1 MPTMEEIMLTF
12 NAKDN
17 VSNVAKNIDGSVK
30 SMASSLKSAIGN
42 ASSGF
47 MNLSSTTEGFF
58 QSLTGGKNASDIIF
72 GTSSKAETN
81 KVLLSNMTETAAGAE
96 ALYKTVDEVT
106 NKSLTSMQELIPA
119 MNAFKAATGASDSEL
134 TNVTDDMANFGAAVL
149 AQTGSTE
156 LAQTAMMDL
165 SKGIKGAFASL
176 DQYGVSE
183 DALMRTGLW
192 SGREDDVEGYM
203 AAVTEVIGSTEAL
216 METNEGLDAQIGKAF
231 SRAGKKIGNEFLP
244 FIKDIKRGFLDLDNA
259 LGGNLSAGILAT
271 VQGIEFVNQGLFQV
285 TTMVEGV
292 NNLKTAWNDV
302 SSVLSGVKDKLNSIG
317 SAGETASNVTEI
329 ATQYAPGATD
339 VLPEA
344 KPTTQYELGDTDVL
358 DFDEFVKN
366 KKNKNYDEF
375 LKYLDEDEKELKKV
389 QKALDSKKID
399 KKEFKT
405 LTDTITKD
413 KKSLINLFEEAGE
426 IPDIDIRKTKK
437 NSWDDY
443 LKNVIKSN
451 QDMEDVLKT
460 MSKGDLNIS
469 SADSIVK
476 NIKKEKEDFATKLL
490 EINDLPDIDL
500 DKNKT
505 KSMSKAVDVLDDVD
519 VDVPDMKNA
528 KKMTKVAD
536 GVEDVVEGASNI
548 GKLAPEA
555 AAASAKTATF
565 SSAFAG
571 FGASLGAMIAPI
583 LMVSIAVAIIIP
595 IIGALAAEALLVA
608 RGVAEVIKALDFDSL
623 DLSKSIEG
631 IKQVGSAMW
640 ELARAMGAMTLAGAA
655 AYVYN
660 FISAIMGFKNP
671 VQEAVTHVKEAI
683 TIVNQL
689 ASVSEVNSGIPDKL
703 KALSTSLQ
711 SVGEAMGSMSDVT
724 WSVLMGGLM
733 TLGGRLESYTDNLRV
748 AKTELTNA
756 VNILNEFGG
765 LSTVNEGVVNK
776 LKAVTDA
783 LSSAGTAMGKLGD
796 INWAVGM
803 TNLNPF
809 SDVAAALEQT
819 KDDII
824 QASEVLNTFTGI
836 KDIPE
841 NVGSNLQKV
850 SSALESASKALQS
863 LSKIDSEVSLKGGN
877 PFKDVIVSLRSAKDD
892 IFDAAEILATLNDIH
907 VIPEGTG
914 DKIQRVGWTAT
925 NVVNAI
931 KTLNKIQGVELDA
944 ESLITT
950 FQNARSTLFKVS
962 AQLAALMD
970 ISAIPEGL
978 GDKIQRVAWTA
989 ATVKNAIVQLN
1000 SVQGVELNASE
1011 LITMF
1016 QNARST
1022 LFKISA
1028 QLAALI
1034 DISAIPEGLG
1044 EKIQRVA
1051 WTASSVSNA
1060 ITSLNKVPVVNT
1072 NVNIQGAVTAIKNA
1086 VTQLNQLNGTNLSGN
1101 ISTLLT
1107 TVTNTLNQLKATI
1120 AAMSGSFT
1128 ASGVLIGSSI
1138 VAGVQTGLAPLPTV
1152 VISSVSSAT
1161 ASAAST
1167 GWTGGSR
1174 IGTSVTNGFKSAL
1187 KLAAAMKT
1195 EMGYVTQAVNS
1206 GISAAKSAAQR
1217 GAAEIVEA
1225 FKSGIETGSPGA
1237 MAWAMFDEMG
1247 YIRDFIVSEG
1257 KHVVTSAKKLG
1268 QNIVDS
1274 FGNPTLSLDSLSK
1287 IANGTFTAE
1296 HIGSMETMMS
1306 RAPPS
1311 ADNRPVS
1318 IYIYE
1323 GAVQL
1328 DARNLTTR
1336 ESKQVMINALEG
1348 LDAINNINIRGI

>member
-30 SMASSLKSAIGN
+30 SMANSLKSAIGN
-42 ASSGF
+42 ASAGF
-47 MNLSSTTEGFF
+47 MNLSSTTDGFL
-58 QSLTGGKNASDIIF
+58 QSLTGGKTASDLIF

-81 KVLLSNMTETAAGAE
+81 KVLLANMTETAAGAE
-96 ALYKTVDEVT
+96 DLYKTVDEVT

-119 MNAFKAATGASDSEL
+119 MNAFKAATGANDNEL
-134 TNVTDDMANFGAAVL
+134 KNVTDDMANFGAAVL

-203 AAVTEVIGSTEAL
+203 AAVTEVIGSTEEL
-216 METNEGLDAQIGKAF
+216 MQTNEGLDAQIGKAF

-244 FIKDIKRGFLDLDNA
+244 IIKDVKRGFLDLDNA

-271 VQGIEFVNQGLFQV
+271 AQGVEFVNQGLFQV

-292 NNLKTAWNDV
+292 NNLKTAWTDV
-302 SSVLSGVKDKLNSIG
+302 SSVLSDVKGKLNSIG
-317 SAGETASNVTEI
+317 SAGETALDITPEI
-329 ATQYAPGATD
+329 NPS
-339 VLPEA
+339 
-344 KPTTQYELGDTDVL
+344 TQYELGDTDVL

-413 KKSLINLFEEAGE
+413 KKSLIDLFEEAGE

-711 SVGEAMGSMSDVT
+711 SVGEAMGSISDVT

-733 TLGGRLESYTDNLRV
+733 TLGGRLGSYTDNLRV

-765 LSTVNEGVVNK
+765 LGTVNEGVVNK

-783 LSSAGTAMGKLGD
+783 LSSAGTAMGKIGD

-841 NVGSNLQKV
+841 NVGNNLQKV

-970 ISAIPEGL
+970 ISAMPDGI

-1044 EKIQRVA
+1044 DKIQRVA
-1051 WTASSVSNA
+1051 WTASSVSSA

-1107 TVTNTLNQLKATI
+1107 AVTNTLNQLKATI

-1138 VAGVQTGLAPLPTV
+1138 VAGVQTGLAPLPSV

-1217 GAAEIVEA
+1217 GAAEVVEA

-1287 IANGTFTAE
+1287 IGIAKGTFTAE
-1296 HIGSMETMMS
+1296 HLGSVETMMS

>member
-183 DALMRTGLW
+183 DVLMRTGLW

-302 SSVLSGVKDKLNSIG
+302 SSVLSDVKDKLNSIG

-733 TLGGRLESYTDNLRV
+733 TLGGRLGSYTDNLRV

-756 VNILNEFGG
+756 VNILNEFGSLG
-765 LSTVNEGVVNK
+765 TVNEGVVNK

-841 NVGSNLQKV
+841 NVGNNLQKV

-978 GDKIQRVAWTA
+978 G
-989 ATVKNAIVQLN
+989 
-1000 SVQGVELNASE
+1000 
-1011 LITMF
+1011 
-1016 QNARST
+1016 
-1022 LFKISA
+1022 
-1028 QLAALI
+1028 
-1034 DISAIPEGLG
+1034 

-1138 VAGVQTGLAPLPTV
+1138 VAGVQTGLAPLPSF

-1217 GAAEIVEA
+1217 GAAEVVEA

-1296 HIGSMETMMS
+1296 HIGSVETMMS

>member
-30 SMASSLKSAIGN
+30 SMANSLKSAIGN
-42 ASSGF
+42 ASAGF
-47 MNLSSTTEGFF
+47 MNLSSTTDGFL
-58 QSLTGGKNASDIIF
+58 QSLTGGKTASDLIF

-81 KVLLSNMTETAAGAE
+81 KVLLANMTETAAGAE
-96 ALYKTVDEVT
+96 DLYKTVDEVT

-119 MNAFKAATGASDSEL
+119 MNAFKAATGANDNEL
-134 TNVTDDMANFGAAVL
+134 KNVTDDMANFGAAVL

-203 AAVTEVIGSTEAL
+203 AAVTEVIGSTEEL
-216 METNEGLDAQIGKAF
+216 MQTNEGLDAQIGKAF

-244 FIKDIKRGFLDLDNA
+244 IIKDVKRGFLDLDNA

-271 VQGIEFVNQGLFQV
+271 AQGVEFVNQGLFQV

-317 SAGETASNVTEI
+317 SA
-329 ATQYAPGATD
+329 GATD

-413 KKSLINLFEEAGE
+413 KKSLIDLFEEAGE

-733 TLGGRLESYTDNLRV
+733 TLGGRLGSYTDNLRV

-765 LSTVNEGVVNK
+765 LGTVNEGVVNK

-783 LSSAGTAMGKLGD
+783 LSSAGTAMGKIGD

-841 NVGSNLQKV
+841 NVGNNLQKV

-970 ISAIPEGL
+970 ISAMPDGI

-1044 EKIQRVA
+1044 DKIQRVA
-1051 WTASSVSNA
+1051 WTASSVSSA

-1107 TVTNTLNQLKATI
+1107 AVTNTLNQLKATI

-1138 VAGVQTGLAPLPTV
+1138 VAGVQTGLAPLPSV

-1217 GAAEIVEA
+1217 GAAEVVEA

-1287 IANGTFTAE
+1287 IGIAKGTFTAE
-1296 HIGSMETMMS
+1296 HLGSVETMMS

>member
-30 SMASSLKSAIGN
+30 SMANSLKSAIGN
-42 ASSGF
+42 ASAGF
-47 MNLSSTTEGFF
+47 MNLSSTTDGFL
-58 QSLTGGKNASDIIF
+58 QSLTGGKTASDLIF

-81 KVLLSNMTETAAGAE
+81 KVLLANMTETAAGAE
-96 ALYKTVDEVT
+96 DLYKTVDEVT

-119 MNAFKAATGASDSEL
+119 MNAFKAATGANDNEL
-134 TNVTDDMANFGAAVL
+134 KNVTDDMANFGAAVL

-203 AAVTEVIGSTEAL
+203 AAVTEVIGSTEEL
-216 METNEGLDAQIGKAF
+216 MQTNEGLDAQIGKAF

-244 FIKDIKRGFLDLDNA
+244 IIKDVKRGFLDLDNA

-271 VQGIEFVNQGLFQV
+271 AQGVEFVNQGLFQV

-317 SAGETASNVTEI
+317 SA
-329 ATQYAPGATD
+329 GATD

-413 KKSLINLFEEAGE
+413 KKSLIDLFEEAGE

-469 SADSIVK
+469 SADNIVK

-733 TLGGRLESYTDNLRV
+733 TLGGRLGSYTDNLRV

-765 LSTVNEGVVNK
+765 LGTVNEGVVNK

-783 LSSAGTAMGKLGD
+783 LSSAGTAMGKIGD

-809 SDVAAALEQT
+809 SDVATALEQT

-841 NVGSNLQKV
+841 NVGNNLQKV

-970 ISAIPEGL
+970 ISAMPDGI

-1044 EKIQRVA
+1044 DKIQRVA
-1051 WTASSVSNA
+1051 WTASSVSSA

-1107 TVTNTLNQLKATI
+1107 AVTNTLNQLKATI

-1138 VAGVQTGLAPLPTV
+1138 VAGVQTGLAPLPSV

-1217 GAAEIVEA
+1217 GAAEVVEA

-1257 KHVVTSAKKLG
+1257 KQVISSARRLG

-1287 IANGTFTAE
+1287 IGIAKGTFTAE
-1296 HIGSMETMMS
+1296 HLGSVETMMS

>member
-30 SMASSLKSAIGN
+30 SMANSLKSAIGN
-42 ASSGF
+42 ASAGF
-47 MNLSSTTEGFF
+47 MNLSSTTDGFL
-58 QSLTGGKNASDIIF
+58 QSLTGGKTASDLIF

-81 KVLLSNMTETAAGAE
+81 KVLLANMTETAAGAE
-96 ALYKTVDEVT
+96 DLYKTVDEVT

-119 MNAFKAATGASDSEL
+119 MNAFKAATGANDNEL
-134 TNVTDDMANFGAAVL
+134 KNVTDDMANFGAAVL

-203 AAVTEVIGSTEAL
+203 AAVTEVIGSTEEL
-216 METNEGLDAQIGKAF
+216 MQTNEGLDAQIGKAF

-244 FIKDIKRGFLDLDNA
+244 IIKDVKRGFLDLDNA

-271 VQGIEFVNQGLFQV
+271 AQGVEFVNQGLFQV

-292 NNLKTAWNDV
+292 NNLKTAWTDV
-302 SSVLSGVKDKLNSIG
+302 SSVLSDVKGKLNSIG
-317 SAGETASNVTEI
+317 SAGETALDITPEI
-329 ATQYAPGATD
+329 NPS
-339 VLPEA
+339 
-344 KPTTQYELGDTDVL
+344 TQYELGDTDVL

-413 KKSLINLFEEAGE
+413 KKSLIDLFEEAGE

-733 TLGGRLESYTDNLRV
+733 TLGGRLGSYTDNLRV

-765 LSTVNEGVVNK
+765 LGTVNEGVVNK

-783 LSSAGTAMGKLGD
+783 LSSAGTAMGKIGD

-841 NVGSNLQKV
+841 NVGNNLQKV

-970 ISAIPEGL
+970 ISAMPDGI

-1044 EKIQRVA
+1044 DKIQRVA
-1051 WTASSVSNA
+1051 WTASSVSSA

-1107 TVTNTLNQLKATI
+1107 AVTNTLNQLKATI

-1138 VAGVQTGLAPLPTV
+1138 VAGVQTGLAPLPSV

-1217 GAAEIVEA
+1217 GAAEVVEA

-1287 IANGTFTAE
+1287 IGIAKGTFTAE
-1296 HIGSMETMMS
+1296 HLGSVETMMS

>member
-96 ALYKTVDEVT
+96 TLYKTVDEVT

-216 METNEGLDAQIGKAF
+216 MQTNEGLDAQIGKAF

-244 FIKDIKRGFLDLDNA
+244 FIKDIKRGFLDLDNV

-375 LKYLDEDEKELKKV
+375 LEYLDEDEKELKKV

-733 TLGGRLESYTDNLRV
+733 TLGGRLGSYTDNLRV

-765 LSTVNEGVVNK
+765 LGTVNEGVVNK

-783 LSSAGTAMGKLGD
+783 LSSAATAMGKLGD

-809 SDVAAALEQT
+809 SDVANALEQT
-819 KDDII
+819 REDII

-836 KDIPE
+836 QEVPQGIGNK
-841 NVGSNLQKV
+841 LQNV

-877 PFKDVIVSLRSAKDD
+877 PFKNVIASLRSAKND
-892 IFDAAEILATLNDIH
+892 IYNAAAILATLNNIPA
-907 VIPEGTG
+907 IPEGTG
-914 DKIQRVGWTAT
+914 QKIQRVGWTAT

-931 KTLNKIQGVELDA
+931 KTLNNIQGVNLNA
-944 ESLITT
+944 ETLIST
-950 FQNARSTLFKVS
+950 FQQARNALSQIS
-962 AQLAALMD
+962 EQLASLNN
-970 ISAIPEGL
+970 IYAIPEGL
-978 GDKIQRVAWTA
+978 GDKIQRVGWTA
-989 ATVKNAIVQLN
+989 NTVSSTVQTIN
-1000 SVQGVELNASE
+1000 RVPAVTSNGNVQ
-1011 LITMF
+1011 M
-1016 QNARST
+1016 
-1022 LFKISA
+1022 
-1028 QLAALI
+1028 
-1034 DISAIPEGLG
+1034 
-1044 EKIQRVA
+1044 
-1051 WTASSVSNA
+1051 
-1060 ITSLNKVPVVNT
+1060 
-1072 NVNIQGAVTAIKNA
+1072 AVTAVKNT
-1086 VTQLNQLNGTNLSGN
+1086 VTQLNQLAGTSLNGN
-1101 ISTLLT
+1101 ISSLLT
-1107 TVTNTLNQLKATI
+1107 AVTNTLNQLKATI

-1128 ASGVLIGSSI
+1128 ASGILIGSNI
-1138 VAGVQTGLAPLPTV
+1138 VNGVRTGLAPLPSF

-1174 IGTSVTNGFKSAL
+1174 IGTSVTNGFKSSL

-1217 GAAEIVEA
+1217 GAAEVVEA

-1287 IANGTFTAE
+1287 TANGTFTAE
-1296 HIGSMETMMS
+1296 HLGSIETMMS

>member
-30 SMASSLKSAIGN
+30 SMANSLKSAIGN
-42 ASSGF
+42 ASAGF
-47 MNLSSTTEGFF
+47 MNLSSTTDGFL
-58 QSLTGGKNASDIIF
+58 QSLTGGKTASDLIF

-81 KVLLSNMTETAAGAE
+81 KVLLANMTETAAGAE
-96 ALYKTVDEVT
+96 DLYKTVDEVT

-119 MNAFKAATGASDSEL
+119 MNAFKAATGANDNEL
-134 TNVTDDMANFGAAVL
+134 KNVTDDMANFGAAVL

-203 AAVTEVIGSTEAL
+203 AAVTEVIGSTEEL
-216 METNEGLDAQIGKAF
+216 MQTNEGLDAQIGKAF

-244 FIKDIKRGFLDLDNA
+244 IIKDVKRGFLDLDNA

-271 VQGIEFVNQGLFQV
+271 AQGVEFVNQGLFQV

-292 NNLKTAWNDV
+292 NNLKTAWTDV

-317 SAGETASNVTEI
+317 SA
-329 ATQYAPGATD
+329 GATD

-413 KKSLINLFEEAGE
+413 KKSLIDLFEEAGE

-671 VQEAVTHVKEAI
+671 VQEALTHVKEAI

-733 TLGGRLESYTDNLRV
+733 TLGGRLGSYTDNLRV

-765 LSTVNEGVVNK
+765 LGTVNEGVVNK

-783 LSSAGTAMGKLGD
+783 LSSAGTAMGKIGD

-841 NVGSNLQKV
+841 NVGNNLQKV

-970 ISAIPEGL
+970 ISAMPDGI

-1044 EKIQRVA
+1044 DKIQRVA
-1051 WTASSVSNA
+1051 WTANSVSSA

-1107 TVTNTLNQLKATI
+1107 AVTNTLNQLKATI

-1138 VAGVQTGLAPLPTV
+1138 VAGVQTGLAPLPSV

-1217 GAAEIVEA
+1217 GAAEVVEA

-1287 IANGTFTAE
+1287 IGIAKGTFTAE
-1296 HIGSMETMMS
+1296 HLGSVETMMS

>member
-30 SMASSLKSAIGN
+30 SMANSLKSAIGN
-42 ASSGF
+42 ASAGF
-47 MNLSSTTEGFF
+47 MNLSSTTDGFL
-58 QSLTGGKNASDIIF
+58 QSLTGGKTASDLIF

-81 KVLLSNMTETAAGAE
+81 KVLLANMTETAAGAE
-96 ALYKTVDEVT
+96 DLYKTVDEVT

-119 MNAFKAATGASDSEL
+119 MNAFKAATGANDNEL
-134 TNVTDDMANFGAAVL
+134 KNVTDDMANFGAAVL

-203 AAVTEVIGSTEAL
+203 AAVTEVIGSTEEL
-216 METNEGLDAQIGKAF
+216 MQTNEGLDAQIGKAF

-244 FIKDIKRGFLDLDNA
+244 IIKDVKRGFLDLDNA

-271 VQGIEFVNQGLFQV
+271 AQGVEFVNQGLFQV

-317 SAGETASNVTEI
+317 SA
-329 ATQYAPGATD
+329 GATD

-413 KKSLINLFEEAGE
+413 KKSLIDLFEEAGE

-733 TLGGRLESYTDNLRV
+733 TLGGRLGSYTDNLRV

-765 LSTVNEGVVNK
+765 LGTVNEGVVNK

-783 LSSAGTAMGKLGD
+783 LSSAGTAMGKIGD

-841 NVGSNLQKV
+841 NVGNNLQKV

-970 ISAIPEGL
+970 ISAMPDGI

-1044 EKIQRVA
+1044 DKIQRVA
-1051 WTASSVSNA
+1051 WTASSVSSA

-1107 TVTNTLNQLKATI
+1107 AVTNTLNQLKATI

-1138 VAGVQTGLAPLPTV
+1138 VAGVQTGLAPLPSV

-1217 GAAEIVEA
+1217 GAAEVVEA

-1257 KHVVTSAKKLG
+1257 KQVISSARRLG

-1287 IANGTFTAE
+1287 IGIAKGTFTAE
-1296 HIGSMETMMS
+1296 HLGSVETMMS

>member
-30 SMASSLKSAIGN
+30 SMANSLKSAIGN
-42 ASSGF
+42 ASAGF
-47 MNLSSTTEGFF
+47 MNLSSTTDGFL
-58 QSLTGGKNASDIIF
+58 QSLTGGKTASDLIF

-81 KVLLSNMTETAAGAE
+81 KVLLANMTETAAGAE
-96 ALYKTVDEVT
+96 DLYKTVDEVT

-119 MNAFKAATGASDSEL
+119 MNAFKAATGANDSEL
-134 TNVTDDMANFGAAVL
+134 KNVTDDMANFGAAVL

-203 AAVTEVIGSTEAL
+203 AAVTEVIGSTEEL
-216 METNEGLDAQIGKAF
+216 MQTNEGLDAQIGKAF

-244 FIKDIKRGFLDLDNA
+244 IIKDVKRGFLDLDNA

-271 VQGIEFVNQGLFQV
+271 AQGVEFVNQGLFQV

-317 SAGETASNVTEI
+317 SA
-329 ATQYAPGATD
+329 GATD

-413 KKSLINLFEEAGE
+413 KKSLIDLFEEAGE

-640 ELARAMGAMTLAGAA
+640 ELAWAMGAMTLAGAA

-733 TLGGRLESYTDNLRV
+733 TLGGRLGSYTDNLRV

-765 LSTVNEGVVNK
+765 LGIVNEGVVNK

-783 LSSAGTAMGKLGD
+783 LSSAGTAMGKIGD

-841 NVGSNLQKV
+841 NVGNNLQKV

-950 FQNARSTLFKVS
+950 FQNAKSTLFKVS

-970 ISAIPEGL
+970 ISAMPDGI

-1044 EKIQRVA
+1044 DKIQRVA
-1051 WTASSVSNA
+1051 WTASSVSSA

-1107 TVTNTLNQLKATI
+1107 AVTNTLNQLKATI

-1138 VAGVQTGLAPLPTV
+1138 VAGVQTGLAPLPSV

-1217 GAAEIVEA
+1217 GAAEVVEA

-1287 IANGTFTAE
+1287 IGIAKGTFTAE
-1296 HIGSMETMMS
+1296 HLGSVETMMS